1 VSMGTGVPF
10 VEASTAGKFSG
21 ISAL

>member
-10 VEASTAGKFSG
+10 VEASTTGKFSG